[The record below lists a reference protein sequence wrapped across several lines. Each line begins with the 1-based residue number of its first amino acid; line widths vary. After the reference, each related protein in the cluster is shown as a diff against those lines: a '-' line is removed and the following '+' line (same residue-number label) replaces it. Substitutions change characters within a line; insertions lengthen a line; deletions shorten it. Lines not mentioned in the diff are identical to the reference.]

1 MSILSLIN
9 ADSQWE
15 VWIAPEAGHPLEG
28 MNHSSSQC
36 LGTGETK
43 EAACAVAILELEL
56 RLIELRQTYFDGT
69 NQKTACTG
77 IPAVKYAQGWRC
89 TRAKGHRGPC
99 AAIQLLK
106 EYSE

>member
-1 MSILSLIN
+1 MSVLSLIN
-9 ADSQWE
+9 DDGEWA
-15 VWIAPEAGHPLEG
+15 VWMAPEDGHPLEG
-28 MNHSSSQC
+28 MNTSSSLC

-43 EAACAVAILELEL
+43 EEACKVALTELEQ
-56 RLIELRQTYFDGT
+56 RLVELRQTYFDGT